1 MLDLFATGLLHMTEP
16 FNLLLMFFGVS
27 LGILFGAIPGLTSC
41 IAIALCLPLT
51 YTMSSY
57 SAFALLI
64 ALFVG
69 GISGGL
75 ISAVLINIPGT
86 PASVATTFDG
96 APLAK
101 KGEAS
106 KALGVGIV
114 FSCLGTVFSCIILTF
129 LAPSLAQFALKFSS
143 FEFFSIALFSLS
155 LIGVLSGT
163 NMIKGLLAGAMG
175 LAVSLIG
182 LAPIDGLRRYTFG
195 LTELTTGFSS
205 IPAMVGLFAISEIIK
220 SAMDT
225 SVATVADYKPGKIKG
240 FGFSLKEFF
249 SQIKNFFISAGIGTF
264 IGILPGIGAT
274 TSNIMAY
281 AAVKGAS
288 KYPEKFG
295 TGVIDGVVASETSN
309 NAVIGGAMVPLISL
323 GIPGD
328 ANTAMLLGAL
338 MIHGLT
344 PGPALIRNNGDL
356 VYSIFVSILICSFIM
371 LFVEFFGM
379 RIFVQLLRI
388 PKYILLPLVLVLCCV
403 GAISVSGR
411 MFDVYTLIGFG
422 LLGFLLQTYGFP
434 RAPFVLGIIL
444 GTDLETNLRQAL
456 QLGKNSIVPFFTRP
470 ISGLFLCITL
480 AIIASIAWKQ
490 IKKRKAGSVVVDQE
504 ED

>member
-1 MLDLFATGLLHMTEP
+1 MLQP
-16 FNLLLMFFGVS
+16 FNIILMAGGVC
-27 LGILFGAIPGLTSC
+27 LGILFGAVPGLTSC

-51 YTMSSY
+51 YTMNTY

-64 ALFVG
+64 GLFVG

-101 KGEAS
+101 RGEAT

-114 FSCLGTVFSCIILTF
+114 FSFLGTLFSVVILT
-129 LAPSLAQFALKFSS
+129 LAAPSLAMAALKFGAYEYFAIS
-143 FEFFSIALFSLS
+143 LFSLS
-155 LIGVLSGT
+155 LIGVLSGN
-163 NMIKGLLAGAMG
+163 NMLKGLFAGLLG

-182 LAPIDGLRRYTFG
+182 MSPIDGLRRLTFG
-195 LTELTTGFSS
+195 IPELTTGFASV
-205 IPAMVGLFAISEIIK
+205 PAMVGLFAISEIIK
-220 SAMDT
+220 AAMDT
-225 SVATVADYKPGKIKG
+225 STAEVAEYRRGKVRG
-240 FGFSLKEFF
+240 FGFSIKEFF
-249 SQIKNFFISAGIGTF
+249 DQTKNFLISAFIGTF
-264 IGILPGIGAT
+264 VGVLPGIGAT

-281 AAVKGAS
+281 AAVKKAS

-309 NAVIGGAMVPLISL
+309 NAVIGGAMVPLIAL

-356 VYSIFVSILICSFIM
+356 VYSIFVAILISSLIM

-379 RIFVQLLRI
+379 RIFVQMLRV
-388 PKYILLPLVLVLCCV
+388 PKYILLPMVLILCCV
-403 GAISVSGR
+403 GALSISGR
-411 MFDVYTLIGFG
+411 MFDVYTLVGFG

-434 RAPFVLGIIL
+434 RAPLVLGIIL
-444 GTDLETNLRQAL
+444 GTNLEIYLRQAL
-456 QLGKNSIVPFFTRP
+456 QLSGNSLVPFFTRP
-470 ISGLFLCITL
+470 ISGFFMLVTF
-480 AIIASIAWKQ
+480 AVIISIAVKQ
-490 IKKRKAGSVVVDQE
+490 VRLRFNGSVS
-504 ED
+504 EDKEAD

>member
-1 MLDLFATGLLHMTEP
+1 MSHLLLTGFTHMIEP
-16 FNLLLMFFGVS
+16 LNILLMFFGVS

-101 KGEAS
+101 KGLAS

-114 FSCLGTVFSCIILTF
+114 FSFLGTVFSCVILIF
-129 LAPSLAQFALKFSS
+129 LAPSLAKFALRFSAY
-143 FEFFSIALFSLS
+143 EYFSITLFSLS
-155 LIGVLSGT
+155 LIGVLSGK
-163 NMIKGLLAGAMG
+163 NMVKGIIAG
-175 LAVSLIG
+175 LIG
-182 LAPIDGLRRYTFG
+182 LAASTIGMSPIDGLRRFTFG
-195 LTELTTGFSS
+195 VGALRTGFSS
-205 IPAMVGLFAISEIIK
+205 IPAMVGLFAISEII
-220 SAMDT
+220 SAAMD
-225 SVATVADYKPGKIKG
+225 SSEATIQDYRPGAIRG

-249 SQIKNFFISAGIGTF
+249 SQIKNFFVSAFIGTF

-281 AAVKGAS
+281 ATVKNMS
-288 KYPEKFG
+288 KYPDKFG

-309 NAVIGGAMVPLISL
+309 NAVIGGAMVPLIAL

-356 VYSIFVSILICSFIM
+356 VYSIFVAVLICSLIM

-379 RIFVQLLRI
+379 RLFVHTLRI
-388 PKYILLPLVLVLCCV
+388 PKYILLPMVMILCCV
-403 GAISVSGR
+403 GALSFSGR

-422 LLGFLLQTYGFP
+422 LLGFVLSQFGFP
-434 RAPFVLGIIL
+434 RAPFVLGMIL

-456 QLGKNSIVPFFTRP
+456 QLGKNSLLPFFTRP
-470 ISGLFLCITL
+470 ISGLFLVITI
-480 AIIASIAWKQ
+480 AIIANVAFKQ
-490 IKKRKAGSVVVDQE
+490 FKARNGAVVVDE
-504 ED
+504 END

>member
-1 MLDLFATGLLHMTEP
+1 MLELFMSGLGIMTQP
-16 FNLLLMFFGVS
+16 INIFLMIFGVS

-51 YTMSSY
+51 YTMSPH

-75 ISAVLINIPGT
+75 ISAILINIPGT

-96 APLAK
+96 SPLAK
-101 KGEAS
+101 NGQAS

-114 FSCLGTVFSCIILTF
+114 FSFLGTVFSCIILIF
-129 LAPSLAQFALKFSS
+129 LAPSLAQFALNFSAYEYFAIS
-143 FEFFSIALFSLS
+143 LFSLS
-155 LIGVLSGT
+155 LIGVLFG
-163 NMIKGLLAGAMG
+163 NNIMKGLLAGLLG

-182 LAPIDGLRRYTFG
+182 LAPIDGLRRFTFG
-195 LTELTTGFSS
+195 MTELTTGFSS
-205 IPAMVGLFAISEIIK
+205 IPAMVGLFAIAEIIK

-225 SVATVADYKPGKIKG
+225 QEATVAEYKPGKIKG
-240 FGFSLKEFF
+240 FGFSMKEFF
-249 SQIKNFFISAGIGTF
+249 GQTKNFLISAFIGTF

-281 AAVKGAS
+281 AAVKKAS

-295 TGVIDGVVASETSN
+295 TGVIDGIVASETSN

-356 VYSIFVSILICSFIM
+356 VYSIFVAILISAVIM

-379 RIFVQLLRI
+379 RLFVQMLRV
-388 PKYILLPLVLVLCCV
+388 PKHILLPMVMVLCCV

-422 LLGFLLQTYGFP
+422 LLGFVLQEYGFP

-456 QLGKNSIVPFFTRP
+456 QLGKNSIIPFFSRP
-470 ISGLFLCITL
+470 ISGLFLMITIM
-480 AIIASIAWKQ
+480 IIANIAYQQ
-490 IKKRKAGSVVVDQE
+490 IKTRRAGQTVVDQE
-504 ED
+504 LD